1 VPTSA
6 ISVACVTGVTPAG
19 RHTPPGCVVPLVTG
33 LAGCA
38 VRGEEAIG
46 MARIVVVGGGYAGFT
61 AARGLERRL
70 RGDDTEVVLVD
81 PRPYMT
87 YQPFLPEVVAG
98 SVEARHAAISHR
110 RHLRRTRVLAGTVT
124 RVEHAARR
132 LRVRL
137 ADGSEQVLD
146 YDTLVLTAGAV
157 TRRVPV
163 PGVAEHAIGMK
174 HVEEAVAIR
183 DRLLTAF
190 DRAAALPAG
199 PERERA
205 LTVVFVGG
213 GFSGVEG
220 FAELHRLALDLTAR
234 YPEVDAAE
242 LRFHLVEL
250 SPRVLPEVGEAE
262 GRWVVRRLEERGA
275 HVHLSTGVV
284 SAEDGVVVLST
295 GERLPTDLLVWTAGN
310 AANPVTARH
319 TDLPVDARG
328 YVVVRPDLRVGTD
341 AEPVADAWAAGD
353 AAAVPD
359 LAVRRAGALT
369 VPNAQHAVR
378 QGALLARNLVAA
390 RHGRRLKPYVHH
402 SLGVVATL
410 GLGSGIFQYH
420 RLVVRGRLGWL
431 MHRGYHVLAI
441 PTWERKVRVLAVWA
455 TAGLFGRDVVS
466 LASVARPRAA
476 FVAAGDPE
484 AVATAA

>member
-1 VPTSA
+1 
-6 ISVACVTGVTPAG
+6 
-19 RHTPPGCVVPLVTG
+19 
-33 LAGCA
+33 
-38 VRGEEAIG
+38 
-46 MARIVVVGGGYAGFT
+46 MMRIVVVGGGYAGFT
-61 AARGLERRL
+61 AARVLERRL
-70 RGDDTEVVLVD
+70 PRGAAEVVLVD

-98 SVEARHAAISHR
+98 SVEARHSAVAHR
-110 RHLRRTRVLAGTVT
+110 RHLRRTRVLAGAVT
-124 RVEHAARR
+124 RIVHAERR
-132 LRVRL
+132 LTVRL
-137 ADGSEQVLD
+137 ADGSELPLV

-163 PGVAEHAIGMK
+163 PGVAEHAIGLK

-183 DRLLTAF
+183 DRLLTGF

-199 PERERA
+199 PERARL
-205 LTVVFVGG
+205 LTAVFVGG

-220 FAELHRLALDLTAR
+220 FAELQRLARDLAGR
-234 YPEVDAAE
+234 YPEIDPREVQ
-242 LRFHLVEL
+242 LHLVEL
-250 SPRVLPEVGEAE
+250 SGRVLPEVSEPQ
-262 GRWVVRRLEERGA
+262 GRWVVAELERRGA

-284 SAEDGVVVLST
+284 SAEGGVVELST
-295 GERLPTDLLVWTAGN
+295 GERIPTDLLVWTAGN
-310 AANPVTARH
+310 AANPVVATH

-341 AEPVADAWAAGD
+341 DQPVADAWAAGD

-359 LAVRRAGALT
+359 LAVPRPGAVT

-378 QGALLARNLVAA
+378 QGRVLAENLVAVL
-390 RHGRRLKPYVHH
+390 RGRPTRPYVHH
-402 SLGVVATL
+402 GLGVVATL
-410 GLGSGIFQYH
+410 GLGSGIFEYK

-441 PTWERKVRVLAVWA
+441 PTWERKVRVLAVWL

-466 LASVARPRAA
+466 LASVEHPRAA
-476 FVAAGDPE
+476 FVAAGDPDPLPR
-484 AVATAA
+484 AA